1 MMDGIVDRPLI
12 LCVFMVERCAQ
23 VNQLLNSASV
33 AFSCRIVK
41 ARLSVLVLPIDG
53 VTALVAEEIDRLGV
67 AFSRGV
73 EKRGLLEGIL
83 LNRVHAELDE
93 NLDHSESKV
102 FVGDDSGVEN
112 RCLTEIFGLIEDEFH
127 IN

>member
-1 MMDGIVDRPLI
+1 M
-12 LCVFMVERCAQ
+12 
-23 VNQLLNSASV
+23 
-33 AFSCRIVK
+33 
-41 ARLSVLVLPIDG
+41 
-53 VTALVAEEIDRLGV
+53 VAEEIDRLGV
-67 AFSRGV
+67 AFSCGV

-83 LNRVHAELDE
+83 LDRVHAELDE

>member
-41 ARLSVLVLPIDG
+41 ARLSVLVLPVDG

-67 AFSRGV
+67 AFS
-73 EKRGLLEGIL
+73 
-83 LNRVHAELDE
+83 AA
-93 NLDHSESKV
+93 
-102 FVGDDSGVEN
+102 
-112 RCLTEIFGLIEDEFH
+112 
-127 IN
+127 